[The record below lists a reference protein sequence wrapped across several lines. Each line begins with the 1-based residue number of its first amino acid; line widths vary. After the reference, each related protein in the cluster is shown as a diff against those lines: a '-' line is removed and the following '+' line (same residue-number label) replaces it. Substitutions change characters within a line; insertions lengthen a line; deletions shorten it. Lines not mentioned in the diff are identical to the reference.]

1 MRLTEEDKADLLAM
15 DVPAE
20 DFQRIE
26 EVAQTKYTRYTLY
39 ENGSERGKRISR
51 EETIRLLGRRVWLSG
66 LARSAFHN
74 SARRGPDGGPF
85 FVIFDSHRYF
95 MD

>member
-1 MRLTEEDKADLLAM
+1 MTLTEKDKADLLAM

-20 DFQRIE
+20 DFQQIE
-26 EVAQTKYTRYTLY
+26 EVAQTKYTRYMLY

-51 EETIRLLGRRVWLSG
+51 EETIQLLGRRVWLSG
-66 LARSAFHN
+66 LARSAFHS
-74 SARRGPDGGPF
+74 SACRGPDGVAF

>member
-1 MRLTEEDKADLLAM
+1 MTLTEKDKADLLAM

-20 DFQRIE
+20 DFQQIE
-26 EVAQTKYTRYTLY
+26 EVAQTKYTRYMLY

-66 LARSAFHN
+66 LARSAFHYT
-74 SARRGPDGGPF
+74 ACRGPDGGTF
-85 FVIFDSHRYF
+85 FVIFDSRRYF
-95 MD
+95 MG